1 MCTLSDI
8 QKIGGSSPSRDKK
21 KKNWQQQNLNDTL
34 LHKTLEVIIL
44 ATYGTLVT

>member
-21 KKNWQQQNLNDTL
+21 KKRQQQNLNDTL